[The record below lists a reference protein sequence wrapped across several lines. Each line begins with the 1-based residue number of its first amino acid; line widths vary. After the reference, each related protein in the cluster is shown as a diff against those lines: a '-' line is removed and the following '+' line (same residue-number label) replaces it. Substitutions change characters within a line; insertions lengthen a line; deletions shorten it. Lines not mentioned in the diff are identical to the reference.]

1 MSDNLNLK
9 EQELEQEVVEELEGL
24 DTAKE
29 PQKPVAKKQG
39 AFHWVFKILIAVFYL
54 LSTGYLV
61 MLLAETSS
69 VGGLA
74 LIGYLAMLIYLAPVY
89 VVNLIMSIVG
99 LVVANKGC
107 KNGKYEKKVGYFY
120 IISIIVNILTYFLLW
135 VGILIIGAIS

>member
-1 MSDNLNLK
+1 
-9 EQELEQEVVEELEGL
+9 
-24 DTAKE
+24 
-29 PQKPVAKKQG
+29 
-39 AFHWVFKILIAVFYL
+39 
-54 LSTGYLV
+54 